1 MNIPNAIRRCVAGS
15 LICTGL
21 FLTGCRFQTGPS
33 MYPVTGSVEFDG
45 KPVEDGDILF
55 YPEEKELAPDA
66 GKIVNGQYKLQ
77 AKEGRKTVQIR
88 ATRVVPGKTQPH
100 PSGGTMEVREDYI
113 PERYNTKTELTAEIT
128 AGSDNGV
135 DFTLTSEK

>member
-1 MNIPNAIRRCVAGS
+1 
-15 LICTGL
+15 
-21 FLTGCRFQTGPS
+21 

-128 AGSDNGV
+128 AGSENGV